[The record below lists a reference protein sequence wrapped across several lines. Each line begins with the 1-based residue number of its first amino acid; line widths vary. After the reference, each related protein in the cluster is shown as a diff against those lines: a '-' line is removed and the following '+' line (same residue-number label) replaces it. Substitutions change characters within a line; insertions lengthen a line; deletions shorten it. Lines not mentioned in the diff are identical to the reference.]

1 MRNDFSKALF
11 LFQSGK
17 LDEAKNIC
25 EEILKQE
32 NIDYINLDQM
42 FLDPKDY
49 AKYFPIL
56 TPTFPFVPIL

>member
-1 MRNDFSKALF
+1 MGNDFSKALF

-32 NIDYINLDQM
+32 NSNSQVINL
-42 FLDPKDY
+42 Y
-49 AKYFPIL
+49 AFIFYYEKKFH
-56 TPTFPFVPIL
+56 